1 MHCLWSLYKLFRSES
16 DWNQLVRSKQVLDL
30 QSRMPQEERT
40 IRIVWHTTHPHKSL
54 GWIQNKLY
62 VIHSF
67 SLSNIPMVAILASFF
82 DGFPLRTQR
91 FFLSLKRQLQVTG
104 CASRSYIPCAAAT
117 KGTLSTTAE
126 AKPSMIATKA
136 STPPNQPLSWKAKSF
151 NRPQDTAGRCQFCK
165 VPLPKRRWQKTKM
178 GSQQHEE
185 WDSGER
191 HMYIMYIEIEDFI
204 SGGRFDH
211 TSLLWGIILASWRNV
226 IWNDRTS
233 WHLILAKLI
242 TIYQATTSASHDMYG
257 DMAAL
262 VPT

>member
-1 MHCLWSLYKLFRSES
+1 M
-16 DWNQLVRSKQVLDL
+16 QLVRSKQVLDL

-54 GWIQNKLY
+54 
-62 VIHSF
+62 V
-67 SLSNIPMVAILASFF
+67 
-82 DGFPLRTQR
+82 GF
-91 FFLSLKRQLQVTG
+91 KIQVTG

-151 NRPQDTAGRCQFCK
+151 NRPQGTAGRCQFCK
-165 VPLPKRRWQKTKM
+165 VPLPKKRWQKTNM
-178 GSQQHEE
+178 GSQHHE
-185 WDSGER
+185 DSGER

-211 TSLLWGIILASWRNV
+211 TSLLWGIILAS
-226 IWNDRTS
+226 
-233 WHLILAKLI
+233 
-242 TIYQATTSASHDMYG
+242 
-257 DMAAL
+257 
-262 VPT
+262 